1 MTLSKKQREQLL
13 KQHCSVINDDDAI
26 DPRHYFYNKRQHHR
40 KYRKVFQLCRQVND
54 TLQMVLTGGNE
65 KLDGLA
71 IVDVVPA
78 PDSRR
83 MLVIL
88 GLDPGTVVKSAAEVE
103 QIMEQPQLETP
114 RLRAEIARTIN
125 RKKTPNLVF
134 EIAKIS
140 FG

>member
-1 MTLSKKQREQLL
+1 
-13 KQHCSVINDDDAI
+13 
-26 DPRHYFYNKRQHHR
+26 
-40 KYRKVFQLCRQVND
+40 
-54 TLQMVLTGGNE
+54 MVLTDGNE
-65 KLDGLA
+65 RLDGLA

-88 GLDPGTVVKSAAEVE
+88 GLAPGTVVKSAAEVE
-103 QIMEQPQLETP
+103 QIMEQLQLETP

-125 RKKTPNLVF
+125 SKKTPNLVF

>member
-1 MTLSKKQREQLL
+1 MSLNRKQREQLL
-13 KQHCSVINDDDAI
+13 KQHCGVINNDDAI
-26 DPRHYFYNKRQHHR
+26 DPRHYFHNKRKHNR
-40 KYRKVFQLCRQVND
+40 KYRKVFQLCRQVSD
-54 TLQMVLTGGNE
+54 TLQMVLTETNE
-65 KLDGLA
+65 MLDGLA

-88 GLDPGTVVKSAAEVE
+88 GLDPGTKVKSAGEVE
-103 QIMEQPQLETP
+103 LIMEQLQLETP